1 MIFKKFRTPSSS
13 AISPCHAASVGP
25 MAAAARRFMTI
36 PLMTVLLTMALAL
49 MVATPASAEW
59 KAPAEA
65 EGYKNI
71 IKSSAKSIEAGRK
84 VYVKYCSICH
94 GEKGD
99 GKGPSSQSLTVPPA
113 PFNTASSQ
121 SQSDGSLAWKILS
134 GKGPMPSWAP
144 VLSEDDIWNVI
155 NYIRTYAK

>member
-1 MIFKKFRTPSSS
+1 MICKSFRKTSS
-13 AISPCHAASVGP
+13 AGNPLCPRGILAAPALWFAVP
-25 MAAAARRFMTI
+25 TMTALLLAA
-36 PLMTVLLTMALAL
+36 LLVLL
-49 MVATPASAEW
+49 ATPAGAQW

-65 EGYKNI
+65 DGYKNS

-84 VYVKYCSICH
+84 VYVKYCQICH

-99 GKGPSSQSLTVPPA
+99 GKGPTSQSLTVAPA
-113 PFNTASSQ
+113 ALNKKST
-121 SQSDGSLAWKILS
+121 QSDGSLAWKILS

-155 NYIRTYAK
+155 NYIRTFEK

>member
-1 MIFKKFRTPSSS
+1 MVAVTVPL
-13 AISPCHAASVGP
+13 
-25 MAAAARRFMTI
+25 MTV
-36 PLMTVLLTMALAL
+36 PLMTVLLPAVLLVMA
-49 MVATPASAEW
+49 ATPASAEW
-59 KAPAEA
+59 KAPVEA

-71 IKSSAKSIEAGRK
+71 INSSAKSIEAGRK
-84 VYVKYCSICH
+84 VYVKYCQICH

-99 GKGPSSQSLTVPPA
+99 GKGASFQSLTVPPA
-113 PFNTASSQ
+113 AFNTKSSQ

-155 NYIRTYAK
+155 NYIRIFAK